1 MKSFAKLVNALSFCF
16 ALSACGGIDQTTLS
30 AGPLMYGQLAQF
42 TVEGPNL
49 DKGITLVAP
58 KCSGIT
64 EIAGS
69 TPNLRAYNCTPTASG
84 TITVTVVGGGV
95 TLRAGTFDIPVP
107 QVTLKTSMGDIAL
120 DLDPTAAPLSVNNF
134 LQYVSSGFYS
144 NLIFHRVVVSPF
156 AIIQGGGFDA
166 TLTQAA
172 TKAPIKLESNNG
184 LTNLRGTLAM
194 ARTSVA
200 DSGTSQFYINVV
212 DNPDFDYVSATQP
225 GYAVFGK
232 VAAGLNVVDAIGA
245 VPAGTRGTMSDV
257 PLTDVVILSATQ
269 TR

>member
-1 MKSFAKLVNALSFCF
+1 MKFIATLVSTVAVSLVL
-16 ALSACGGIDQTTLS
+16 AACGGIDQTTLD

-42 TVEGPNL
+42 TVQGPNL

-58 KCSGIT
+58 KCSGIK
-64 EIAGS
+64 EIVGG
-69 TPNLRAYNCTPTASG
+69 TPTLRAYNCTPTATG
-84 TITVTVVGGGV
+84 TITVTVVGGNV
-95 TLRAGTFDIPVP
+95 VLRDGKFDIPVP
-107 QVTLKTSMGDIAL
+107 QVTLKTSMGDIVL

-134 LQYVSSGFYS
+134 LQYVWADFYS
-144 NLIFHRVVVSPF
+144 TLIFHRVIPGF
-156 AIIQGGGFDA
+156 MIQGGGFDA
-166 TLTQAA
+166 TLTQAT

-194 ARTSVA
+194 ARTDVA
-200 DSGTSQFYINVV
+200 DSATSQFYINVV
-212 DNPDFDYVSATQP
+212 DNPSLDYVSATQP

-232 VAAGLNVVDAIGA
+232 VASGLAVVDTIAA
-245 VPAGTRGTMSDV
+245 VPTGTRGAMNDV